1 MKYIHW
7 FKWANKHGHWALILT
22 KLNKPKEEGKIVC
35 FLYTFYKTCN
45 RLLFSSA
52 FLIYSRRIRLKDE
65 ACLKTIFCNLVV
77 LRDVRSMV
85 ACSSRSGQ
93 GLPLPRTQDAAATF
107 LGAGSTS
114 LKAAYVA
121 QRQTDTQRT
130 LAWPVTQTDTD
141 ELLPS
146 VTPRYKAHIKQAQM
160 AMSPPSPVV
169 SW

>member
-1 MKYIHW
+1 M
-7 FKWANKHGHWALILT
+7 
-22 KLNKPKEEGKIVC
+22 

-45 RLLFSSA
+45 RLLFSLA
-52 FLIYSRRIRLKDE
+52 FLIYSRKITLKDE
-65 ACLKTIFCNLVV
+65 ACLKTIFCSLVSIV
-77 LRDVRSMV
+77 LRDVRSMA
-85 ACSSRSGQ
+85 ACSSRFGL
-93 GLPLPRTQDAAATF
+93 GLPLPRMQDAAATF

-146 VTPRYKAHIKQAQM
+146 VTPRYKAHIKQVQM

-169 SW
+169 S